1 MTIIEFIRIF
11 FVMQVSIQS
20 KLVVNE
26 KLGANN
32 FVLKVFVGNLSYE
45 VENNVAKAFEVE
57 ISKGTSEEGG
67 SSVGI

>member
-32 FVLKVFVGNLSYE
+32 FELNLIVGNLSYE
-45 VENNVAKAFEVE
+45 IENNVVKVFEVE
-57 ISKGTSEEGG
+57 ISKGMLEEGG

>member
-1 MTIIEFIRIF
+1 
-11 FVMQVSIQS
+11 MQVSIQS
-20 KLVVNE
+20 KLAVNE

-57 ISKGTSEEGG
+57 ISKGTSEDGG

>member
-32 FVLKVFVGNLSYE
+32 FELNLIVGNLSYE
-45 VENNVAKAFEVE
+45 IENNVAKAFEVE
-57 ISKGTSEEGG
+57 ISKGMSEEGG